1 MNPVLKEYK
10 GFIAAVSVA
19 LIGVGGCVAFSWFAY
34 QNREKAMQSF
44 KSKSDEINRYRSAVP
59 PPTKAHSEQLQKQ
72 FDEVEK
78 TVQTLR
84 SAVVA
89 NDIFSLQ
96 PISPQDFQKA
106 LNEKAQALFKK
117 ARKDDKS
124 GKDSVTLPVTE
135 GESSAESFFYLSF
148 KEFKTKP
155 PSPEQAPVLNRQLLL
170 TELILNLLLD
180 NNPLSIRKV
189 KLMDHEP
196 PPPTPPPSK
205 PSGNKKDVKA
215 EPQAPSLN
223 AQTFEVHFSA
233 RPESLREYLNALSTE
248 KQAFFVVRNL
258 KVVNSKEKEPPRK
271 GENPSLPNIGSQ
283 GQPNLAPSVD
293 ASTKYILG
301 DEFVDVE
308 LTVESLT
315 LPPVADTSKKDAQKR

>member
-1 MNPVLKEYK
+1 MNSALKEYK

-19 LIGVGGCVAFSWFAY
+19 LIGVGGCAAFSWFAY

-72 FDEVEK
+72 FDDVEK
-78 TVQTLR
+78 TVTALR

-89 NDIFSLQ
+89 NDNFSLQ

-117 ARKDDKS
+117 AKKDDKS
-124 GKDSVTLPVTE
+124 GKESVTLPVTE
-135 GESSAESFFYLSF
+135 GENSADSFFYLSF

-155 PSPEQAPVLNRQLLL
+155 PSPEQAPILNRQLLL
-170 TELILNLLLD
+170 TELILSLRLD

-189 KLMDHEP
+189 KLLDHES
-196 PPPTPPPSK
+196 PPPTPPSSK
-205 PSGNKKDVKA
+205 TSGNKKDAKP
-215 EPQAPSLN
+215 EPQAPNLN

-233 RPESLREYLNALSTE
+233 RPENLREYLNALSTE

-271 GENPSLPNIGSQ
+271 GEAPPSPNVGSL
-283 GQPNLAPSVD
+283 GQPNLPPSVD

-301 DEFVDVE
+301 DEYVDVE

-315 LPPVADTSKKDAQKR
+315 VPPLADTAKKDAQKK

>member
-10 GFIAAVSVA
+10 GVIAAVSVA
-19 LIGVGGCVAFSWFAY
+19 VIGVGGCAAFSWFAY
-34 QNREKAMQSF
+34 QSRETAMQSF
-44 KSKSDEINRYRSAVP
+44 KAKSDEINRYRSAVP
-59 PPTKAHSEQLQKQ
+59 PPTKTHSEQLQKQ
-72 FDEVEK
+72 LDEVEK
-78 TVQTLR
+78 TVQALR

-89 NDIFSLQ
+89 NDAFSLQ

-117 ARKDDKS
+117 ARKDEKS
-124 GKDSVTLPVTE
+124 GRDSVGLPVTE
-135 GESSAESFFYLSF
+135 GENSADSFFYLSF
-148 KEFKTKP
+148 KDFKTKP

-180 NNPLSIRKV
+180 NSPLSIRKV

-196 PPPTPPPSK
+196 PPPTPPPTK
-205 PSGNKKDVKA
+205 TSGNKKDVKT
-215 EPQAPSLN
+215 EPQTPPLN

-233 RPESLREYLNALSTE
+233 RPENLREYLNALTTE

-271 GENPSLPNIGSQ
+271 GETASSLSVGSL
-283 GQPNLAPSVD
+283 GQPNLPPTGDV
-293 ASTKYILG
+293 STRYILG
-301 DEFVDVE
+301 DEYVDVE
-308 LTVESLT
+308 LTVEALT
-315 LPPVADTSKKDAQKR
+315 VPPLADTSKKDAQKR

>member
-19 LIGVGGCVAFSWFAY
+19 LVGVGGCAAFSWFAY

-59 PPTKAHSEQLQKQ
+59 PPTKAHTEQLQKQ

-78 TVQTLR
+78 TVQALR

-89 NDIFSLQ
+89 NDNFSLQ

-117 ARKDDKS
+117 AKKDEKS

-135 GESSAESFFYLSF
+135 GETSAESFFYLSF

-155 PSPEQAPVLNRQLLL
+155 PAPEQAPILNRQLLL

-180 NNPLSIRKV
+180 NSPLSIRKV
-189 KLMDHEP
+189 KLLDHEP
-196 PPPTPPPSK
+196 LPATPPPAK
-205 PSGNKKDVKA
+205 PSGNKKDVKPVPKA
-215 EPQAPSLN
+215 LTLN
-223 AQTFEVHFSA
+223 AQTFEVHFSV
-233 RPESLREYLNALSTE
+233 RPENLREYLNALSSE

-271 GENPSLPNIGSQ
+271 GE
-283 GQPNLAPSVD
+283 APSNLNGGAPGQSNLPPTVD

-301 DEFVDVE
+301 DEYVDVE
-308 LTVESLT
+308 LTLESLT
-315 LPPVADTSKKDAQKR
+315 VPPLTDTAKKDAQKR